1 MTYVPRIA
9 VVLTLALAAAGVAQ
23 PSAFAEGPESG
34 GTHLR
39 LDTGRGPVHVW
50 IPAGFDPRTA
60 GVVVYVHGYFTAIDQ
75 AWQEHRLAEQF
86 RDSGLNAL
94 FIAPVAP
101 ASIPDPVA
109 WPNLGALVEAV
120 RARLAPTLVDGFP
133 RGPWVVAGHS
143 GAFRTIAGW
152 LGDPRVRRLVLL
164 DALYRNESEFAQ
176 WLRGGTR
183 TASRQMVLVAL
194 ETLAKAERFVRG
206 FHHAVRRETIPE
218 TPAELSATERKA
230 RLLYFKSQYDHM
242 ELVTGGHVLPTLLR
256 LAASPVIP
264 DAGPVNSA
272 AR

>member
-1 MTYVPRIA
+1 MRFVART
-9 VVLTLALAAAGVAQ
+9 VLFLAIALAAAGTAQ
-23 PSAFAEGPESG
+23 PSAFADGPESG
-34 GTHLR
+34 GTHVR
-39 LDTGRGPVHVW
+39 LDTARGPVHVW

-75 AWQEHRLAEQF
+75 AWDEHRLAEQF

-109 WPNLGALVEAV
+109 WPNLGALVAEV
-120 RARLAPTLVDGFP
+120 RERLAPALAGGFP
-133 RGPWVVAGHS
+133 QGPWVVAGHS

-152 LGDPRVRRLVLL
+152 LGDPRIRRLVLL
-164 DALYRNESEFAQ
+164 DALYRNETEFAQ

-183 TASRQMVLVAL
+183 AASRQMVLVAL
-194 ETLAKAERFVRG
+194 ETLARADRFVRG
-206 FHHAVRRETIPE
+206 FRSAVRRAAIPGS
-218 TPAELSATERKA
+218 PDELSAAERGA

-242 ELVTGGHVLPTLLR
+242 ELVTGGRVLPTLLR
-256 LAASPVIP
+256 LAAARVIP
-264 DAGPVNSA
+264 DAPALSSA